1 MKEKIKMNI
10 PYDVSLSSSLRTII
24 QSERIKK
31 TVALRNSDLSFPR
44 KSKMQKKN
52 QRKAKEKQ
60 KKQQQAPWNRP
71 NISGMLFT
79 K

>member
-1 MKEKIKMNI
+1 
-10 PYDVSLSSSLRTII
+10 
-24 QSERIKK
+24 
-31 TVALRNSDLSFPR
+31 
-44 KSKMQKKN
+44 MQKKN

-60 KKQQQAPWNRP
+60 KKQQQASLNRP